1 MNKCIQI
8 HKKKWLKGCKTNL
21 ECRKEKCEANCGK
34 NWAKWT
40 KYASCT
46 SRNVILGIFLTSS
59 TMIRVKNAK
68 ECQKVKCKADCNKNL
83 AKLIK
88 YASCTSSV
96 F

>member
-1 MNKCIQI
+1 M
-8 HKKKWLKGCKTNL
+8 KGCKTNL

-59 TMIRVKNAK
+59 TMTKAKLPRNAK
-68 ECQKVKCKADCNKNL
+68 K
-83 AKLIK
+83 
-88 YASCTSSV
+88 
-96 F
+96 